1 MNRTNNAAAKGG
13 AGIPKAMKQES
24 KVRRNL
30 ILTFA
35 TIALVAAVITQAAAQ
50 TSDPQNPNVLQQGQ
64 MQNPQTQMPN
74 LSELNL
80 TPDQIQKIRA
90 INADL
95 RDQRQTANQRLRQA
109 QRALAE
115 AMESPN
121 QNEALIDQRSRDVA
135 DAQAANIRLR
145 ALSEYRILQVLSPEQ
160 RVKLRE
166 MRVRNQALRQERRL
180 ENNQRPRVLR
190 RDGFQR
196 GGKPGAKTGPP
207 ANTQQKSRPN

>member
-1 MNRTNNAAAKGG
+1 MN
-13 AGIPKAMKQES
+13 QES
-24 KVRRNL
+24 RVERML

-35 TIALVAAVITQAAAQ
+35 TIALMAGVVIQADAQ
-50 TSDPQNPNVLQQGQ
+50 TSDPQNPNVLQQSQ

-74 LSELNL
+74 LGELNL

-95 RDQRQTANQRLRQA
+95 KDQRQAANQRLRQA

-121 QNEALIDQRSRDVA
+121 QNEALIDQRSREFA
-135 DAQAANIRLR
+135 DAQSATIRLR
-145 ALSEYRILQVLSPEQ
+145 TLSEYRILQVLTPEQ

-166 MRVRNQALRQERRL
+166 MRMRNQALRQERRL
-180 ENNQRPRVLR
+180 ENNQRPRALR
-190 RDGFQR
+190 RDAFQR
-196 GGKPGAKTGPP
+196 GGKPGARIAPP
-207 ANTQQKSRPN
+207 ANIQQKSRPN